1 MTCGHRPQLK
11 DLNALWKSHYVQY
24 KKYDFYLPPKTAHSL
39 GSTILNDINLINFVT
54 RNIFVLPC
62 DVFLKILQKNLK
74 QNFNYPQGYN
84 YAILIFSMGNY
95 LGQFHYLSIKIM
107 HYQILRSAL
116 NWNCISNWFKL
127 PKIVMVKRRGHGK
140 SIETTLN

>member
-1 MTCGHRPQLK
+1 MTCGHRSQVK

-24 KKYDFYLPPKTAHSL
+24 KKYNFYLPPKTAHSL

-54 RNIFVLPC
+54 RNIFALPC
-62 DVFLKILQKNLK
+62 DVFLKILQKKLK
-74 QNFNYPQGYN
+74 QNIN
-84 YAILIFSMGNY
+84 YAILIVIAMGNY
-95 LGQFHYLSIKIM
+95 LGQFHYLSINIM

-127 PKIVMVKRRGHGK
+127 PKLVMVKRRGHGK
-140 SIETTLN
+140 SIETALN